1 MKEQDWES
9 LSWRQVTLQSQDSY
23 WGCRGQHVEEAESI
37 FPRKKYHVAKASL
50 GMPSAL
56 TPTFLTDDLI

>member
-9 LSWRQVTLQSQDSY
+9 LSWRRITPQSQDGY
-23 WGCRGQHVEEAESI
+23 WGHRGQHVEEAESI
-37 FPRKKYHVAKASL
+37 FPGKKYQVAKVSL